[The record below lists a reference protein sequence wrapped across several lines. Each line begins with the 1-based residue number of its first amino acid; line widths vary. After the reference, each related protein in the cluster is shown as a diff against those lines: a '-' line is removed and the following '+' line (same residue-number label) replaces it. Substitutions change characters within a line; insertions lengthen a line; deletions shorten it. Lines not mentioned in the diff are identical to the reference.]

1 MIIPIGSTGY
11 MARKIFDEVKENMDN
26 YKYLE
31 KYIDVLEK
39 ENDVD
44 KLVQIVTAIAKEQ
57 RMA

>member
-11 MARKIFDEVKENMDN
+11 MARKIFDEVKANMDD